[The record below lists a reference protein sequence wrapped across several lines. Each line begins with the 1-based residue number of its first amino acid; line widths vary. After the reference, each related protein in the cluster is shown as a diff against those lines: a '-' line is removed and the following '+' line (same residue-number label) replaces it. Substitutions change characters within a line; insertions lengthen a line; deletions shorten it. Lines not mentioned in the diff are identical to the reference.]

1 MPRRECGWII
11 DRSYIL
17 QLEFEMAES
26 FVLIHGAWHGGFCWA
41 SVINELAKHGDRS
54 YAVDLPGN
62 NANPFDRA
70 KVSLKTYVE
79 SVVKFIEDRDLHNV
93 VLAGHSMAGLV
104 MPGVV
109 TSVSDR
115 IKRVVFV
122 TAMVAEDGKAGLDSQ
137 VPSNA
142 ALIAAANSRYDKS
155 LAIEAMVE
163 NFRNFF
169 MQDAK
174 REMQDYVLGTL
185 CPQPVQP
192 FLDPVEMKSFHATG
206 VPQSYLVCEND
217 LAPDG
222 HPLWHPTYSGRLNN
236 PSIRK
241 VKSGHEVMFT
251 HPKECADA
259 LYEFAR
265 E

>member
-1 MPRRECGWII
+1 
-11 DRSYIL
+11 
-17 QLEFEMAES
+17 MAEN
-26 FVLIHGAWHGGFCWA
+26 FVLVHGAWHGAWCWA
-41 SVINELAKHGDRS
+41 AVINELDKHGDRCS
-54 YAVDLPGN
+54 AVDLPGN
-62 NANPFDRA
+62 NGNPFDRV
-70 KVSLKTYVE
+70 KVNLQVYVD
-79 SVVKFIEDRDLHNV
+79 SVVKWIEGHCLREV

-109 TSVSDR
+109 ARIPKR

-122 TAMVAEDGKAGLDSQ
+122 SAMVAEDGKPILDPA
-137 VPSNA
+137 VGNPLLETANA
-142 ALIAAANSRYDKS
+142 RYDKS
-155 LAIEAMVE
+155 MPAEGLGEI
-163 NFRNFF
+163 FRKFF
-169 MQDAK
+169 IQDAS
-174 REMQDYVLGTL
+174 RELQDWVLAGL
-185 CPQPVQP
+185 CPQPAKP
-192 FLDPVEMKSFHATG
+192 FTEPVAMKEFHATG

-222 HPLWHPTYSGRLNN
+222 HPLWHPTYSGRLTN

-251 HPKECADA
+251 KPRECAEA

>member
-1 MPRRECGWII
+1 
-11 DRSYIL
+11 
-17 QLEFEMAES
+17 MAEN
-26 FVLIHGAWHGGFCWA
+26 FVLVHGAWHGAFCWA
-41 SVINELAKHGDRS
+41 AVINELGKHGDHT

-62 NANPFDRA
+62 NGNPFDRA
-70 KVSLKTYVE
+70 KVRLQTYID
-79 SVVKFIEDRDLHNV
+79 SVVKFIEDRQLRSV

-109 TSVSDR
+109 AKIPDR

-122 TAMVAEDGKAGLDSQ
+122 TAMVAEDGKAAFDPAAKSTE
-137 VPSNA
+137 
-142 ALIAAANSRYDKS
+142 ALIQVANSRYDKS
-155 LAIEAMVE
+155 VPIDAMGDA
-163 NFRNFF
+163 FRNFF

-174 REMQDYVLGTL
+174 KEMQDWVLAAL
-185 CPQPVQP
+185 CPQPLQP
-192 FLDPVEMKSFHATG
+192 LLDPVDMKSFHATG
-206 VPQSYLVCEND
+206 VPQSFLVCEDD

-222 HPLWHPTYSGRLNN
+222 HPIWHPTYSGRLKN

-241 VKSGHEVMFT
+241 IKSGHEVMFT
-251 HPKECADA
+251 HPKACADA